1 MIFKTL
7 QHISIVLGVI
17 ISLGGAY
24 AAATTFGLD
33 IPRVAWN
40 TEVNAIELKL
50 VGLDI
55 KAQTLIVDQ
64 IQRQKWTLEDRIDQR
79 AEKNRGPATR
89 TQKDRMR
96 ELERQLEEAK
106 SRLKKIRGY

>member
-24 AAATTFGLD
+24 AAASTFGLD
-33 IPRVAWN
+33 IK
-40 TEVNAIELKL
+40 T
-50 VGLDI
+50 
-55 KAQTLIVDQ
+55 QTLIVDQ
-64 IQRQKWTLEDRIDQR
+64 IQRQKWKLEDRIDQR